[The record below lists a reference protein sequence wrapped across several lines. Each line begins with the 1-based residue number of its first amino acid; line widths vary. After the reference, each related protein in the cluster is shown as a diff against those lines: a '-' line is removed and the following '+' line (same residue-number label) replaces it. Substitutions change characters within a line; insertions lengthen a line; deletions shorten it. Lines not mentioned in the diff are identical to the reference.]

1 MAAVAMSPSAGDVLL
16 RTEQLT
22 RSFGSLIAVNRVD
35 VAIKRGELRS
45 IIGPNGAGKTTFFRL
60 VSGEMVPSS
69 GRVWFNGADIT
80 GLPQYRV
87 SRLGIS
93 KSYQITNIFP
103 HLSVLEN
110 VRVAV
115 QGHAR
120 SFNFWARAAA
130 LAECR
135 ERALAILDSV
145 GLATKVGR
153 LAAHLSHGE
162 KRHLEI
168 GIALASDPALLLLDE
183 PTAGMSPEETD
194 ETMHLIRELAA
205 GRTVVVVEHKMKL
218 VMGISHTITV
228 LHQGQVL
235 AEGTPDE
242 IRGNE
247 TVRQTYLGA
256 AR

>member
-1 MAAVAMSPSAGDVLL
+1 MSGMGDDILL

-22 RSFGSLIAVNRVD
+22 RSFGSLTAVNRVN
-35 VAIKRGELRS
+35 VTVRRGELRS
-45 IIGPNGAGKTTFFRL
+45 IIGPNGAGKTTLFRL
-60 VSGEMVPSS
+60 VSGEMAPSS

-80 GLPQYRV
+80 GLPQHRV
-87 SRLGIS
+87 SRLGIA

-115 QGHAR
+115 QGYGR
-120 SFNFWARAAA
+120 SFNFWARADA
-130 LAECR
+130 LSDCR
-135 ERALAILDSV
+135 DRALVILESV
-145 GLATKVGR
+145 GLAGKAGHP
-153 LAAHLSHGE
+153 AAHLSHGE

-183 PTAGMSPEETD
+183 PTAGMSPEETE
-194 ETMHLIRELAA
+194 ETMRLIRELAM
-205 GRTVVVVEHKMKL
+205 GRTVVLVEHKMKL
-218 VMGISHTITV
+218 VMRISGRITV
-228 LHQGQVL
+228 LHQGSVL

-247 TVRQTYLGA
+247 AVRQTYLGA
-256 AR
+256 TR